1 VCLCLLPTHIGNP
14 IKIGQYTF
22 SSNSNNDKYSPS
34 LSSSSAL
41 ILAPAASI
49 IDSRSCKEKNRI
61 RRISKVRE
69 EEEERGK
76 CRSRGRDRQIER
88 GRESER
94 ERERETERE
103 RQADRVCYI
112 S

>member
-1 VCLCLLPTHIGNP
+1 LLPTHIGNP
-14 IKIGQYTF
+14 ITIGQYTF

-49 IDSRSCKEKNRI
+49 IDSRSCNEKNRI
-61 RRISKVRE
+61 RRISKVR

-88 GRESER
+88 GRERDR
-94 ERERETERE
+94 EGKTGR
-103 RQADRVCYI
+103 
-112 S
+112 